1 MVYVQKSGIPAYYE
15 QIDIYNGL
23 IRPSSVHPN
32 DNALALTFEKYL
44 LQEVFS
50 VYQFD
55 GIPDDWNIDFFRYCL
70 FMCGHIGVINTDKYG
85 VICMNGTPQGRGLY
99 YEPTNYLIANPLLQ
113 GILRPRIGQECAVI
127 KIMPNWSGMYDLVHY
142 YAGAMALCAEAAGM
156 NINNSKL
163 AYVFIAKDKAQA
175 QSFKKLFDNIQSG
188 DPAAFADEKLFDAE
202 GNPRWVM
209 FNQNLKDTYIA
220 PEIMADLHRFK
231 AMFLTEI
238 GIPNVNFE
246 KRERLIT
253 GEVSANNTETESKA
267 SLWIEEMRRGMKQA
281 NDLFGLQL
289 SVKMRFADEIT
300 EPEVRVNE

>member
-55 GIPDDWNIDFFRYCL
+55 GMPDDWNIDFFRYCL

-113 GILRPRIGQECAVI
+113 GILRPRIGQECSVI

-281 NDLFGLQL
+281 NDMFGLQL

-300 EPEVRVNE
+300 DPEVRVYE

>member
-281 NDLFGLQL
+281 NDMFGLQL

>member
-15 QIDIYNGL
+15 QIDTYNGL

-32 DNALALTFEKYL
+32 NNALALTFEKYL

-55 GIPDDWNIDFFRYCL
+55 GMPDDWNIDFFRYCL

-113 GILRPRIGQECAVI
+113 GILRPRIGQECSVI

-281 NDLFGLQL
+281 NDMFGLQL

-300 EPEVRVNE
+300 DPEVRVYE